1 MAAPD
6 LQALVADANAADPT
20 ARERAYAELMRLVS
34 LFVRARMGH
43 RLRDH
48 RESADVVQSIAKS
61 FIDDAARG
69 MLRFDSPAAFAAY
82 LQQVV
87 KTKLAEL
94 HRHDTAEKR
103 GGGDAVHGHEPDLAE
118 ADDASAS
125 VRAMSGEMLDRVL
138 AELSPDEADLVRLR
152 RRGLEWSAIAHATGE
167 SEPAL
172 RKRWSRLQSRIT
184 DILTRSR

>member
-6 LQALVADANAADPT
+6 LQALVADANAADPA
-20 ARERAYAELMRLVS
+20 ARERAFTELMRLVS
-34 LFVRARMGH
+34 LFVRARMGN

-69 MLRFDSPAAFAAY
+69 MLRFDSPGAFAAY

-94 HRHDTAEKR
+94 HRYDTAEKR
-103 GGGDAVHGHEPDLAE
+103 GGADAQHVHEPELAE

-125 VRAMSGEMLDRVL
+125 VRAMSGEMLERVL
-138 AELSPDEADLVRLR
+138 AELSPDEANLVRLR
-152 RRGLEWSAIAHATGE
+152 QRGLEWSAIAQSTGE
-167 SEPAL
+167 SEVAL
-172 RKRWSRLQSRIT
+172 RKRWSRLQTRIT
-184 DILTRSR
+184 EVLTRSR

>member
-6 LQALVADANAADPT
+6 LQALVADANAADPV
-20 ARERAYAELMRLVS
+20 ARERAFAELMRLVS
-34 LFVRARMGH
+34 LFVRARMGN

-48 RESADVVQSIAKS
+48 RESADVVQSIARS

-69 MLRFDSPAAFAAY
+69 MLRFDSPGAFAAY

-94 HRHDTAEKR
+94 HRYDTAAKR
-103 GGGDAVHGHEPDLAE
+103 GGPDAAHTHEPDLAE
-118 ADDASAS
+118 GDDTSAS
-125 VRAMSGEMLDRVL
+125 VRAMSEELLQRVL
-138 AELSPDEADLVRLR
+138 AELTHDEADLVRLR
-152 RRGLEWSAIAHATGE
+152 RRGMGWTAIATATGE
-167 SEPAL
+167 SEEAL

-184 DILTRSR
+184 EALTRSR